1 MTTIATKISSNQVHC
16 LIPPH
21 GIGLIPLYIRTGVG
35 FLSNKL
41 QFTYEIS
48 PFIAKV
54 YPTNGPINGGTRI
67 VVSGENMRSSD
78 KLSCQLGD
86 KVVQAKYISSSAIEC
101 NTPPSAK
108 AGIVLLRISNN
119 GHHFSSSSQQ
129 FSYYAPAV
137 VNAISPSIGPSI
149 GKTRIF
155 WN

>member
-1 MTTIATKISSNQVHC
+1 M
-16 LIPPH
+16 
-21 GIGLIPLYIRTGVG
+21 
-35 FLSNKL
+35 

-86 KVVQAKYISSSAIEC
+86 KVVKAKYISSGAIEC

-108 AGIVLLRISNN
+108 PGILLRVVTTAIILVVARSNFHITL
-119 GHHFSSSSQQ
+119 GCC
-129 FSYYAPAV
+129 
-137 VNAISPSIGPSI
+137 
-149 GKTRIF
+149 
-155 WN
+155 